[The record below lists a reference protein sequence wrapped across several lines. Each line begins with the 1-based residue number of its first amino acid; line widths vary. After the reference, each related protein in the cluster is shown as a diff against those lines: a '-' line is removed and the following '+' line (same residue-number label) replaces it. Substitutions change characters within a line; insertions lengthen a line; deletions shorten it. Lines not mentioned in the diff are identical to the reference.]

1 MYLQTKKSLFGMP
14 WKREG
19 FIQPS
24 VTNHPPRLTAFT
36 RNSAF
41 DLPLDRERTVKKVSK
56 LRSHILRFTQ
66 FVMVRCVCAIFVSL
80 P

>member
-14 WKREG
+14 SKREG

-24 VTNHPPRLTAFT
+24 VTSHPPRLTAFT
-36 RNSAF
+36 GNSAF
-41 DLPLDRERTVKKVSK
+41 DLPMEKEKTEKKVSK

-66 FVMVRCVCAIFVSL
+66 FVMFLDVSV
-80 P
+80 